1 MNLIQQAKY
10 DPRAKQKLAFW
21 LVGIVVIVFA
31 VVLAVVIAS
40 SSVSEH
46 ESQRR
51 QAERAETLEKERAS
65 AQKEQARELR
75 EKNESSGGSATNIG
89 VSLFVM
95 LVVAVLGMYV
105 LIRVFCAANAPK
117 EPLYHNVYDRHG
129 RFIGRCEAKK
139 QTSWFFFW
147 WSDGE

>member
-75 EKNESSGGSATNIG
+75 EAQTRVESSDVAT
-89 VSLFVM
+89 SLVIM
-95 LVVAVLGMYV
+95 LALGLLTMAVVGYLLLLTKDHY
-105 LIRVFCAANAPK
+105 APQQ
-117 EPLYHNVYDRHG
+117 LYHHVYDESG